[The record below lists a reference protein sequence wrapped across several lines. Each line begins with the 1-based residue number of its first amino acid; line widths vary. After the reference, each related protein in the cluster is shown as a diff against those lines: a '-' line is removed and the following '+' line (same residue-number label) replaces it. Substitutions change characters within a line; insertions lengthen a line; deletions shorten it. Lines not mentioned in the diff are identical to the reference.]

1 MDYIILCIGNRYG
14 GDDGIGPYIADQI
27 KSEESIDFVVLD
39 CGTVPENFTSVVK
52 RLSPKNLIIVDAV
65 EMNLDPGEIR
75 IIPKGK
81 IGVMHISTHGI
92 PLSVLIDYFEHFVKN
107 IFIIGIQPKTMFGEI
122 SEEIKKSGNN
132 LVEIVKSRKMKN
144 IKNLFN
150 SI

>member
-1 MDYIILCIGNRYG
+1 MNYLIMCIGNRYG

-27 KSEESIDFVVLD
+27 KNEESIDFVVLD

-52 RLSPKNLIIVDAV
+52 RLSPKNLIIIDAI
-65 EMNLDPGEIR
+65 EMNLDPGQIR

-92 PLSVLIDYFEHFVKN
+92 PLSVLVNYFEHYVKN
-107 IFIIGIQPKTMFGEI
+107 IFIIGIQPKTMFGEM
-122 SEEIKKSGNN
+122 SEEIKKSVDN
-132 LVEIVKSRKMKN
+132 LVEIVKMKKIKH

-150 SI
+150 KL